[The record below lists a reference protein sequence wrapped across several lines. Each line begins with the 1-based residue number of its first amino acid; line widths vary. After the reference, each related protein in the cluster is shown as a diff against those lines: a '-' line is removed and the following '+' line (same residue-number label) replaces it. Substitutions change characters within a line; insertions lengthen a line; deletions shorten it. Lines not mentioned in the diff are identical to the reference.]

1 MTISVTIEGRNAGLD
16 GLGVYIDGGVVDS
29 YIRFYDGALP
39 TNVATALAGNNLI
52 VESTMSATAF
62 ATAASGAMS
71 ANAIPQVVIAASGMC
86 SGGRIVNYL
95 RALLAILNFR
105 AAILASGKSRLQL
118 PLTIVERAQ
127 KRLYYAL
134 SSCKN
139 ANNG

>member
-39 TNVATALAGNNLI
+39 ANVAIALAGNNLI

-71 ANAIPQVVIAASGMC
+71 ANAIPQVVIAASGTITFFRIFNGHDVEVVQGSAGDVGTEDC
-86 SGGRIVNYL
+86 VIDESTVVAGGNFSVTSLIISQ
-95 RALLAILNFR
+95 AI
-105 AAILASGKSRLQL
+105 S
-118 PLTIVERAQ
+118 
-127 KRLYYAL
+127 
-134 SSCKN
+134 
-139 ANNG
+139 

>member
-71 ANAIPQVVIAASGMC
+71 ANAIPQVVIAASGTITFFRIFNGHDVEVVQGSAGDVGTEDC
-86 SGGRIVNYL
+86 VIDESTVVAGGNFSVTSLIISQ
-95 RALLAILNFR
+95 AI
-105 AAILASGKSRLQL
+105 S
-118 PLTIVERAQ
+118 
-127 KRLYYAL
+127 
-134 SSCKN
+134 
-139 ANNG
+139 

>member
-16 GLGVYIDGGVVDS
+16 GLGGHIDGGVVDS

-71 ANAIPQVVIAASGMC
+71 ANAIPQVVIAASGTITFFRIFNGSDVEVVQGSAGDVGTEDC
-86 SGGRIVNYL
+86 VIDESTVVAGGNFSVTSLIISQ
-95 RALLAILNFR
+95 AI
-105 AAILASGKSRLQL
+105 S
-118 PLTIVERAQ
+118 
-127 KRLYYAL
+127 
-134 SSCKN
+134 
-139 ANNG
+139 